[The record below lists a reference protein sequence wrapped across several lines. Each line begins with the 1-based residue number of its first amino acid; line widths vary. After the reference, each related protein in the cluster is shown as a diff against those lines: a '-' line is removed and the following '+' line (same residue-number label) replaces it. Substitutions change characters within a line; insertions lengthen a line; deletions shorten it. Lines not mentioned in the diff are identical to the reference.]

1 MAAEPSTVDGQHDDA
16 PGHALLSIRDLDI
29 RFQNRM
35 GHDHHA
41 VDGLSLDLPAGK
53 AVAVVGE
60 SGSGKTVS
68 MRSLLRLLP
77 AAARVTGEARFGGRD
92 LIGMPSQEL
101 RTISGQQ
108 IGMVFQN
115 AMEAFNPTRTLKQ
128 QLTEHLRWHNVCK
141 RKEAVERAVD
151 VLDRVGIPEPNRR
164 IRMYPFQLSGGM
176 LQRAMIGMAIIGR
189 PQLLIADEPTT
200 AMDVTVQRQVLD
212 LLRDLR
218 RSDDLSL
225 IMITH
230 DLGVARYTCDDVVVM
245 REGKVVETGS
255 MIDFERAASHP
266 YSRELL
272 DAALDVDTTPA
283 PPTDTAATSTPPISS
298 DSPEPGQ
305 TLLHASDLGKIF
317 EGTGG
322 IVHAV
327 TSVNL
332 SIGAGEAIG
341 VVGESGSGKST
352 LARLLL
358 RLLDASSGE
367 ISFAGTDL
375 AAASN
380 RQLRG
385 VRQSVQMVFQNP
397 YGSLMPHMSV
407 AANVAEPLRVHR
419 VGTTAK
425 RRTRAR
431 ELLDMVGIPRQ
442 RRDHYPRQLS
452 GGQQQ
457 RVAIARALALE
468 PELLV
473 CDEPTS
479 ALDVS
484 IQAEILQL
492 LADLRQ
498 RLNLSLLFITHNLAV
513 AQQLCDRIIVM
524 ARGHIVETARTPD
537 LFASPTH
544 AYTRELLAAVLP
556 VHGEPLDF
564 QPTTGSDI
572 DLGTLTE
579 IAPRHWVRCSGDPG
593 TTLSDRLSTDP
604 MTSVQE
610 DS

>member
-1 MAAEPSTVDGQHDDA
+1 MVTETSTLAGSAGDAAAGS
-16 PGHALLSIRDLDI
+16 LLSIRDL
-29 RFQNRM
+29 RVMFRSRS
-35 GHDHHA
+35 GREHCA
-41 VDGLSLDLPAGK
+41 VDGLSLELPATG
-53 AVAVVGE
+53 ALAVVGE

-77 AAARVTGEARFGGRD
+77 ATAHVTGQAQFAGRD
-92 LIGMPSQEL
+92 LIGLAPEEL
-101 RTISGQQ
+101 RAISGQQ

-128 QLTEHLRWHNVCK
+128 QLTEHLRWHKVCG
-141 RKEAVERAVD
+141 RKEALERAID
-151 VLDRVGIPEPNRR
+151 VLDRVGIPEPARR

-218 RSDDLSL
+218 QTDGLSM

-245 REGKVVETGS
+245 REGRVVETGQ
-255 MIDFERAASHP
+255 MARFDQTASHP

-272 DAALDVDTTPA
+272 EAALDVDTTTMPA
-283 PPTDTAATSTPPISS
+283 TQDTAAAATSASAGS
-298 DSPEPGQ
+298 GDHSLVQ
-305 TLLHASDLGKIF
+305 ASDLGKIF
-317 EGTGG
+317 HGTGG
-322 IVHAV
+322 TVHAV
-327 TSVNL
+327 SDVNL
-332 SIGAGEAIG
+332 SIGAGEAVG

-358 RLLDASSGE
+358 RLVDTSSGA
-367 ISFAGTDL
+367 ISFGGTDL
-375 AAASN
+375 VAADN
-380 RQLRG
+380 RQLRQM
-385 VRQSVQMVFQNP
+385 RRSVQMVFQNP

-419 VGTTAK
+419 VGTG
-425 RRTRAR
+425 RERRAR
-431 ELLDMVGIPRQ
+431 AVELLDLVGIPPQ

-457 RVAIARALALE
+457 RVAIARALALD
-468 PELLV
+468 PALLV

-484 IQAEILQL
+484 IQAEILRL
-492 LADLRQ
+492 LADLRE
-498 RLNLSLLFITHNLAV
+498 RLHLSLLFITHNLAV
-513 AQQLCDRIIVM
+513 AQQLCDRIVVM
-524 ARGHIVETARTPD
+524 AGGYIVETAPTTD
-537 LFASPTH
+537 LFTHPAH

-556 VHGEPLDF
+556 AHGDPLSS
-564 QPTTGSDI
+564 QPAQTSGI
-572 DLGTLTE
+572 AAGTLIE
-579 IAPRHWVRCSGDPG
+579 ISPGHWVRRTQEETHQPPRFAEESM
-593 TTLSDRLSTDP
+593 STK
-604 MTSVQE
+604 QE
-610 DS
+610 E